1 MRDLC
6 PARSQSISLCDA
18 LDRVLDTG
26 VVVLGEVT
34 LSVAEIDLIYVG
46 LQLVVTSI
54 ENGRDHA
61 TDRLPNRGSPR
72 GIRATGT
79 QPDGGGFIPRGGPS
93 GSDARYV
100 RTAPPEAPH
109 AEAQKA
115 LTVRPPL
122 SAASAAE
129 GSPPATASGLDRTP
143 RQNAAQGLGQLVL
156 TVIKLLH
163 DLLERQALRRMER
176 GALDAAQIERLG
188 VTLLRQAQ
196 EIEKLRQ
203 ELGLQDEELNLDL
216 GPLGKLL

>member
-34 LSVAEIDLIYVG
+34 ISVAEIDLIYLG

-61 TDRLPNRGSPR
+61 TDRLQN
-72 GIRATGT
+72 
-79 QPDGGGFIPRGGPS
+79 RGGPS

-100 RTAPPEAPH
+100 RTARPQAPH

-122 SAASAAE
+122 SAATAAE
-129 GSPPATASGLDRTP
+129 RSPPPTGSAFDRTP
-143 RQNAAQGLGQLVL
+143 GQNAGQGLGKLVL
-156 TVIKLLH
+156 TVMKLLH

-188 VTLLRQAQ
+188 VTLMRQAQ
-196 EIEKLRQ
+196 EIEKLRK

>member
-34 LSVAEIDLIYVG
+34 ISVAEIDLIYLG

-61 TDRLPNRGSPR
+61 TDRLPNRGGP
-72 GIRATGT
+72 AC
-79 QPDGGGFIPRGGPS
+79 RGGAGRPS

-100 RTAPPEAPH
+100 RTAPPEAPN

-122 SAASAAE
+122 SAATAAE
-129 GSPPATASGLDRTP
+129 GSPPAIASALDRTP
-143 RQNAAQGLGQLVL
+143 GQNAGQGLGKLVL
-156 TVIKLLH
+156 TVMKLLH

-188 VTLLRQAQ
+188 VTLMRQAQ